1 MVPRIVYMKTG
12 YESLAWPIHKIMTM
26 TLYYFFSRE
35 IADLSE
41 NGQLKIIVFTPFIF
55 IAIILPYGRAHL
67 IASALLREIRSEGPR
82 LHPSRLAS
90 AVIFARE

>member
-1 MVPRIVYMKTG
+1 
-12 YESLAWPIHKIMTM
+12 MTF
-26 TLYYFFSRE
+26 YDFFSRE
-35 IADLSE
+35 IGDLSE
-41 NGQLKIIVFTPFIF
+41 NGQLKIIVFTAIIF
-55 IAIILPYGRAHL
+55 IAIILSYGRTHI

>member
-1 MVPRIVYMKTG
+1 
-12 YESLAWPIHKIMTM
+12 MTM
-26 TLYYFFSRE
+26 MLYYFFSRE
-35 IADLSE
+35 IVDLSE
-41 NGQLKIIVFTPFIF
+41 NGQLNIIVFTTIIF
-55 IAIILPYGRAHL
+55 IDIILPYGRAHLIASALLREIRSEGPRLRAHL